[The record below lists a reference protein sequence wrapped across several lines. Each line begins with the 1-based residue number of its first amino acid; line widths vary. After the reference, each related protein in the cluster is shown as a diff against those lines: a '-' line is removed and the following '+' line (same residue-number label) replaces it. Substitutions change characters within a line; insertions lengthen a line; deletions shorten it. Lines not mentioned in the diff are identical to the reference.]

1 MLNSLLELAYES
13 GFCYID
19 WRMVVMWLVVA
30 VLMYLAVFRQ
40 YEPLLLVP
48 IAFGALLANLP
59 TEGVLN
65 KPADYL
71 VSPVD
76 GYVKTVFVKEADK
89 AFVPRMVKV
98 LPAKVSEIAK
108 SPETAQADIQAYFKL
123 VEDLTSAEGRKDVF
137 KKAKGVSDPI
147 AIVSPINYVPKKAI
161 EKQLQ
166 GKTFDVVFRGKK
178 LTLSPNDHFVWAQ
191 TSGNVTEVLVSGEK
205 TVPQKDAKPL
215 LVKGSKV
222 VEGEKLV
229 DIYSARVGGL
239 YHYISFGILLEL
251 FPPLIFLGVGA
262 LTDFGPLIANPK
274 TLLLGGAAQ
283 FGIFATF
290 MGALALGFTSPE
302 AASIGI
308 IGGADGPT
316 SIFTSN
322 KLAPHLLA
330 PIAVAAYSYMSL
342 VPIIQPPIMRLLTS
356 EKERKIRMKSLRKVT
371 RLEKLIFALVVAIAC
386 ILLVPDVSP
395 LIAMLM
401 LGNFIKESGVCE
413 RLSKAAQNELINVI
427 TIFLGTA
434 VGITMTG
441 DRFIRAETLYILGLG
456 VVAFS
461 FSTAAGIWMAQLMN
475 LFLKDKI
482 NPLIGSAGV
491 SAVPMAAR
499 VSQVEGAKADPSN
512 FLLMHAMGP
521 NVSGVIGT
529 ALVAGFFI
537 ATLAH

>member
-1 MLNSLLELAYES
+1 MLNSLIELAYES
-13 GFCYID
+13 GFCYVD
-19 WRMVVMWLVVA
+19 WRMIVMWCVVA

-65 KPADYL
+65 KPAGYL
-71 VSPVD
+71 ISPVE
-76 GYVKTVFVKEADK
+76 GVVKVVTVKEGDT
-89 AFVPRMVKV
+89 AFAPRMIKQ
-98 LPAKVSEIAK
+98 LPTKLSDIAK
-108 SPETAQADIQAYFKL
+108 SKETATEDIKAFFKM
-123 VEDLTSAEGRKDVF
+123 VEDVTSKEGRKDVF
-137 KKAKGVSDPI
+137 KKAKGIPDLI
-147 AIVSPINYVPKKAI
+147 AIVSPTQYEPKKKI
-161 EKQLQ
+161 EKELKGSKFLITFN
-166 GKTFDVVFRGKK
+166 GKP
-178 LTLSPNDHFVWAQ
+178 LELNAEDHFVWTQA
-191 TSGNVTEVLVSGEK
+191 TGNVATTLISEG
-205 TVPQKDAKPL
+205 QKVDT
-215 LVKGSKV
+215 
-222 VEGEKLV
+222 GEKLV
-229 DIYSARVGGL
+229 DVYSARTGGL
-239 YHYISFGILLEL
+239 YHYIQFGVLLEL

-274 TLLLGGAAQ
+274 MLLLGGAAQ
-283 FGIFATF
+283 FGVFATF
-290 MGALALGFTSPE
+290 MGALCLGFTSPE

-316 SIFTSN
+316 SIFISN

-330 PIAVAAYSYMSL
+330 PIAVAAYSYMAL
-342 VPIIQPPIMRLLTS
+342 VPIIQPPIMRFFTT
-356 EKERKIRMKSLRKVT
+356 EAERKIKMKSLRKVS
-371 RLEKLIFALVVAIAC
+371 RLEKLIFALVVTIAC
-386 ILLVPDVSP
+386 ILLVPDVSA
-395 LIAMLM
+395 LIGMLM
-401 LGNFIKESGVCE
+401 LGNFLKESGVCE
-413 RLSKAAQNELINVI
+413 RLSKAAQNELINVV
-427 TIFLGTA
+427 TIFLGTS

-441 DRFIRAETLYILGLG
+441 DRFIRAETLYILALG

-461 FSTAAGIWMAQLMN
+461 FSTAAGIWMAKTMN
-475 LFLKDKI
+475 LFLKEKI

-521 NVSGVIGT
+521 NVAGVIGT

>member
-1 MLNSLLELAYES
+1 MLNSILELVYDS
-13 GFCYID
+13 GFCYVD
-19 WRMVVMWLVVA
+19 WRMVVMWAVSA
-30 VLMYLAVFRQ
+30 VLLYLAVFRQ

-59 TEGVLN
+59 TEGVVN
-65 KPADYL
+65 KPAGYL
-71 VSPVD
+71 VSPAE
-76 GYVKTVFVKEADK
+76 GIVKTVFVQKGDETFA
-89 AFVPRMVKV
+89 PRVIKH
-98 LPAKVSEIAK
+98 LPTQVSEIVR
-108 SPETAQADIQAYFKL
+108 SEQTAQKDIADFFAKL
-123 VEDLTSAEGRKDVF
+123 DDVSSPEGRKDVF
-137 KKAKGVSDPI
+137 KRAEGLPDML
-147 AIVSPINYVPKKAI
+147 AIVSPLKFEAKTDI
-161 EKQLQ
+161 ERALA
-166 GKTFDVVFRGKK
+166 GKVFNVSFKGKP
-178 LTLSPNDHFVWAQ
+178 LALRADEHFVWAEA
-191 TSGNVTEVLVSGEK
+191 SGGVVEAVKAGAPVKYGEK
-205 TVPQKDAKPL
+205 IIDVYNP
-215 LVKGSKV
+215 G
-222 VEGEKLV
+222 
-229 DIYSARVGGL
+229 VGGL
-239 YHYISFGILLEL
+239 YYYLQMGVLLEL

-283 FGIFATF
+283 FGVFATF
-290 MGALALGFTSPE
+290 IGALALGFTSPE

-316 SIFTSN
+316 SIFCAN

-330 PIAVAAYSYMSL
+330 PIAVAAYSYMAL
-342 VPIIQPPIMRLLTS
+342 VPIIQPPIMRLFTTQR
-356 EKERKIRMKSLRKVT
+356 ERKIRMKNLRKVS

-386 ILLVPDVSP
+386 ILLVPPVSA
-395 LIAMLM
+395 LIGMLM
-401 LGNFIKESGVCE
+401 LGNFIKESGVCD

-427 TIFLGTA
+427 TIFLGTS

-441 DRFIRAETLYILGLG
+441 DRFIKAETLYILLLG

-461 FSTAAGIWMAQLMN
+461 FSTAAGVIIAKGMN

-521 NVSGVIGT
+521 NVAGVIGT

-537 ATLAH
+537 SSL